1 MSRSCGKKTT
11 IIDNNW
17 LQTSTQ
23 CYITCSQTPSFA
35 QAWKGNFKNLKG
47 LIVGSF
53 SHCFSWRPLPHRF
66 LFCPQFGFRMAEAL
80 TSQAKKQ
87 KTKEKTHQKMPASQA
102 NSHEMSPWLH
112 VLMPELKMRFRV
124 MFFGK
129 HQFVL
134 PYQVFPLLKVIN
146 FTVLCKL
153 EICGF
158 TPVISL
164 RIVLSC
170 FHLLSW
176 ELLNVCRL
184 L

>member
-1 MSRSCGKKTT
+1 MLHHTLAK
-11 IIDNNW
+11 
-17 LQTSTQ
+17 LPL
-23 CYITCSQTPSFA
+23 SQA
-35 QAWKGNFKNLKG
+35 QKGNFKNLKG

-53 SHCFSWRPLPHRF
+53 SHCFLPHRF
-66 LFCPQFGFRMAEAL
+66 LFCSRFGFRMAEAL
-80 TSQAKKQ
+80 TSQAKK
-87 KTKEKTHQKMPASQA
+87 KKPKRKTHHKMPASQA
-102 NSHEMSPWLH
+102 NSHEMSLWLH

-146 FTVLCKL
+146 FTVHCKL

>member
-1 MSRSCGKKTT
+1 MLHHTLAK
-11 IIDNNW
+11 
-17 LQTSTQ
+17 LPL
-23 CYITCSQTPSFA
+23 SQA
-35 QAWKGNFKNLKG
+35 RKGNFKNLKG

-53 SHCFSWRPLPHRF
+53 SHCFLPLVF
-66 LFCPQFGFRMAEAL
+66 FFCSRFGFRMAEAL
-80 TSQAKKQ
+80 TSQAKKK
-87 KTKEKTHQKMPASQA
+87 KTKEKTHHKMPASQA
-102 NSHEMSPWLH
+102 NSHEMSLWLH

-134 PYQVFPLLKVIN
+134 PYQVLPLLKVIN
-146 FTVLCKL
+146 FTVHCKL

-176 ELLNVCRL
+176 ELLNVCCL